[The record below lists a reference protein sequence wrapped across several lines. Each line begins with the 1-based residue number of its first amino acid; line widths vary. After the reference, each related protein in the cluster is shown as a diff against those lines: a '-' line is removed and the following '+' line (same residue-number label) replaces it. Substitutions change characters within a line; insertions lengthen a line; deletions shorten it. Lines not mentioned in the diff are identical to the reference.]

1 MRVVLGPMSARDLD
15 EVERIAGVSFAP
27 PWTRAAFEGELGSP
41 IARCSVARSAAEGAS
56 GEGPL
61 VGFAVARLLGPEAEL
76 LSIAS
81 APSVRRR
88 GVGRA
93 LLVELLDDLDGRAVE
108 ACFLE
113 VRAGNAPA
121 LALYESHGFTRL
133 DVRKAYYEDGEDALI
148 LVRRSTSAT

>member
-1 MRVVLGPMSARDLD
+1 MSDSIKTVSRRLD
-15 EVERIAGVSFAP
+15 MSQSAFFAP
-27 PWTRAAFEGELGSP
+27 IYLQIETQKTRTRAKS
-41 IARCSVARSAAEGAS
+41 R
-56 GEGPL
+56 
-61 VGFAVARLLGPEAEL
+61 

-81 APSVRRR
+81 APSVRRL

-133 DVRKAYYEDGEDALI
+133 DVRRAYYEDGEDALI